1 MANMG
6 KSAEQHKPRR
16 RNKDTVRAV
25 ELAASGSVD
34 AAENAAP
41 DQPWLEPRES
51 WTDEVKFI
59 FLAMRHDVMA
69 QFMTPSSWA
78 LLYLK
83 CSAWDMEFKP
93 KFLGIAPD
101 GTMKR
106 GKAPIP
112 GAVLA
117 DIQKTMDSFGAS
129 ERARREMKILIDPD
143 PDAGKASSAGDARM
157 AAKKAI
163 VRPSRKALGS

>member
-1 MANMG
+1 MADMG
-6 KSAEQHKPRR
+6 TGAARHTPRR
-16 RNKDTVRAV
+16 RNKDTLKAV
-25 ELAASGSVD
+25 EMAASGDVESASD
-34 AAENAAP
+34 AAP
-41 DQPWLEPRES
+41 DQPWMQANDKWS
-51 WTDEVKFI
+51 DEVRFI
-59 FLAMRHDVMA
+59 FEAMKHDVMA

-78 LLYLK
+78 LLHIK

-101 GTMKR
+101 GTIKKGR
-106 GKAPIP
+106 APIP

-129 ERARREMKILIDPD
+129 EKARRDMKILIDPN
-143 PDAGKASSAGDARM
+143 PDANKAASAGDARM